1 VELITLKSFEY
12 IESKPVVNNELGV
25 VHEAIRVKLSG
36 NLSLKNTRLDLASR
50 GVICTSE
57 TVWVDVDGSEFFWP
71 LIEK

>member
-1 VELITLKSFEY
+1 MKSFEY

-25 VHEAIRVKLSG
+25 VHEAIRVKLTG

-71 LIEK
+71 LLEK